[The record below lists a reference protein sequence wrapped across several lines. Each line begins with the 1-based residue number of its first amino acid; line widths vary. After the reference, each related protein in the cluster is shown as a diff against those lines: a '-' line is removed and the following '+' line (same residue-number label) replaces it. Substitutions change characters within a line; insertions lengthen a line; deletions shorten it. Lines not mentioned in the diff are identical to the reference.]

1 MRRSRSEIH
10 LQASIDEVVA
20 YVRGELNLKEAV
32 EKLEQLG
39 HNKKSA
45 IKVLRN
51 TDRNN
56 IYSFQTKSRLGNNS
70 SEENVGDEQTT

>member
-1 MRRSRSEIH
+1 MRKSKSEIY
-10 LQASIDEVVA
+10 LQASLDEVVA

-70 SEENVGDEQTT
+70 SEENVGDEQTN

>member
-1 MRRSRSEIH
+1 MRRSKSEIH

>member
-1 MRRSRSEIH
+1 MGRSRSESY

-45 IKVLRN
+45 TKVLRN

-56 IYSFQTKSRLGNNS
+56 IYSFQTKSKLGNNS
-70 SEENVGDEQTT
+70 SEENVGDEQTD